1 MPSAVPRKGI
11 LRFETEIFSIINIG
25 KILISNMSTIKNQ
38 DTD

>member
-25 KILISNMSTIKNQ
+25 KVLISNMSTI
-38 DTD
+38 